1 MIISRASLLKRAFTK
16 SGLQAT
22 PNNAIRNFIL
32 TQSVRK
38 HGSWT
43 YRTAAEGVPLKIR
56 IWGQAC
62 SGCKFSFNRN
72 LIKILFGRY
81 MPMMC
86 FSPYTYCSYVV
97 VGFLAF
103 ILGLWTYYWRV
114 SISRSPSMDRW
125 RARNSTA
132 WSWLNSVWTNRS
144 PEQNERERERNGKIP
159 KLCAL
164 LEQLFGYN
172 LLRKHK
178 KLQIQWIQLYFEY
191 VVK

>member
-1 MIISRASLLKRAFTK
+1 MNSFESVWTIHVQINRIGCRPKHCRIVQLCLISIMIISRASLLKRAFTK

-114 SISRSPSMDRW
+114 SISRSPSMDR
-125 RARNSTA
+125 
-132 WSWLNSVWTNRS
+132 
-144 PEQNERERERNGKIP
+144 
-159 KLCAL
+159 
-164 LEQLFGYN
+164 
-172 LLRKHK
+172 
-178 KLQIQWIQLYFEY
+178 
-191 VVK
+191 